1 MQAGKP
7 FSAEDVKT
15 LLSVGEDILKIHSD
29 NTDEA
34 WETWAYK
41 HDVSYNCLSMES
53 GITTDRR

>member
-15 LLSVGEDILKIHSD
+15 LLSVGEDILKIHPD

-41 HDVSYNCLSMES
+41 HDVSYNCLSM
-53 GITTDRR
+53 